1 MLIDPENPCEEWTE
15 QVRANSLPEA
25 QARCEYIAETSGTPT
40 EVINV
45 SQLTKTA
52 RNGTFKFVCWF
63 KSEVIP

>member
-1 MLIDPENPCEEWTE
+1 MLINPENSCEEWTE
-15 QVRANSLPEA
+15 QVRAKSLPES

-52 RNGTFKFVCWF
+52 RNGTFKCWF
-63 KSEVIP
+63 KSEVTP